1 MSETA
6 AETGMV
12 GYMAM
17 PSSFSYR
24 ALFIAGRPKH
34 QKYDAFWRKHPPM
47 DKVHRAKIFSP
58 FDALAGFNE
67 CIQSKNTVY
76 CEKRTLSE
84 GEMDELNKTLSYLCS
99 LTYNSRASRINRPVV
114 TIEFF
119 VLCNDSQNE
128 WYEKGGRYETVTG
141 TVSKVDALIAKTM
154 TIDERVIPLA
164 DISVISL
171 RHDRTDEDINP
182 YDEAINPYDE
192 ER

>member
-1 MSETA
+1 MSATA

-47 DKVHRAKIFSP
+47 DRVHRAKIFSP

-67 CIQSKNTVY
+67 CIQSKEVLY
-76 CEKRTLSE
+76 CEKKILNE
-84 GEMDELNKTLSYLCS
+84 GEMEELNKNLSCLRS
-99 LTYNSRASRINRPVV
+99 LTYNSRVSRINHLMAE
-114 TIEFF
+114 IEYF
-119 VLCNDSQNE
+119 VPCNDPQNE
-128 WYEKGGRYETVTG
+128 WYGKGGRYETIKG
-141 TVSKVDALIAKTM
+141 TVSKVDVLIGKTI
-154 TIDERVIPLA
+154 TVDDTAIPLA
-164 DISVISL
+164 DVSKISIPQ
-171 RHDRTDEDINP
+171 DDYFE
-182 YDEAINPYDE
+182 E